1 MKNFLIDIISI
12 MQKSENKQEQEPP
25 LRSLMRF
32 SIKLLATFF
41 IVLLKRLAFYLMSIT
56 RVFVILGGFI
66 ARRSLLTKKFIVRML
81 TYRGGVFY
89 ETPRLGLAALL
100 TTTASAMFI
109 VPVVTPLAKSY
120 SLTALAGTDNSMA
133 TVSEFSAGVLTAPPS
148 LSTTSSGKSIRKEI
162 DTYVIQPGDT
172 LSTIAANF
180 LVSIDGLK
188 YVNDLDSDILTPGD
202 ELKIPPVDGL
212 FHIVEDGDTLAAIAK
227 KYNVPEQAIADFN
240 SLEAPFVLHGGQELI
255 IPNAT
260 VPKPE
265 PVYVPPTLAQNT
277 TPNTGLQLESRSDV
291 ANVGTGQFVMPTN
304 GVITQYFWW
313 GHQAIDIA
321 NRACGANPIFAADAG
336 TIVYAQWWPGGGGYS
351 IWIDHGNGYMT
362 QYAHM
367 SKFAVKVGDVVGRG
381 QVIGYMGSTGRS
393 TGCHVHFVV
402 KKNGIPINPL
412 SVL

>member
-1 MKNFLIDIISI
+1 
-12 MQKSENKQEQEPP
+12 MQKLEDKQEQEPP
-25 LRSLMRF
+25 LRELMHF
-32 SIKLLATFF
+32 SIKLLVTFF
-41 IVLLKRLAFYLMSIT
+41 VVLVKRLAFYVMAI
-56 RVFVILGGFI
+56 VNVIVAFVSLIE
-66 ARRSLLTKKFIVRML
+66 RRALLTKKFIVRML

-89 ETPRLGLAALL
+89 ETPRLGFATLL
-100 TTTASAMFI
+100 TTTVTAMFI
-109 VPVVTPLAKSY
+109 IPIIAPLAKSY
-120 SLTALAGTDNSMA
+120 SFTTFAGTNNSMT
-133 TVSEFSAGVLTAPPS
+133 TVSEFSMNVLTAPPS
-148 LSTTSSGKSIRKEI
+148 LATTSSGKSIRKEI

-212 FHIVEDGDTLAAIAK
+212 FHIVEDGDNLAGIAE

-240 SLEAPFVLHGGQELI
+240 SLESPFVLHGGQELI

-260 VPKPE
+260 VPKPK

-277 TPNTGLQLESRSDV
+277 APTTGLQLESRTDV
-291 ANVGTGQFVMPTN
+291 ANVGTGQFVMPTK

-321 NRACGANPIFAADAG
+321 NRACGANPIFAADSG
-336 TIVYAQWWPGGGGYS
+336 TIVYAQWWPGGGGNS

-367 SKFAVKVGDVVGRG
+367 SKFSVKVGDVVKRG

-393 TGCHVHFVV
+393 TGCHVHFVI